1 MQVIGNSNKD
11 AERSAFAQKIKEV
24 WPARCQPDNEQYIR
38 SLKAKLE
45 AALQK
50 CARSF
55 SALAVHSLHLQHY
68 DVWEFCL

>member
-50 CARSF
+50 CVLF
-55 SALAVHSLHLQHY
+55 HSA
-68 DVWEFCL
+68 